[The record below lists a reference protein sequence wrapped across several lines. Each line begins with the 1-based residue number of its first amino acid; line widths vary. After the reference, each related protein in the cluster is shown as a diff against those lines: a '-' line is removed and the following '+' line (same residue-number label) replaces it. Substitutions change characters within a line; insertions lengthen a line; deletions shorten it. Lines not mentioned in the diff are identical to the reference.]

1 MIEKQLLTVPEAAER
16 LSLGRAKTWELVRT
30 GRLRS
35 VKIDWSRR
43 VPVEAIAEFIDA
55 LAAEQAEGVPA

>member
-1 MIEKQLLTVPEAAER
+1 MIEKQLLRVPEAASA
-16 LSLGRAKTWELVRT
+16 LGLGRAKTWELIRT

-35 VKIDWSRR
+35 VKIDAARR

-55 LAAEQAEGVPA
+55 LAAEQAEGVTA